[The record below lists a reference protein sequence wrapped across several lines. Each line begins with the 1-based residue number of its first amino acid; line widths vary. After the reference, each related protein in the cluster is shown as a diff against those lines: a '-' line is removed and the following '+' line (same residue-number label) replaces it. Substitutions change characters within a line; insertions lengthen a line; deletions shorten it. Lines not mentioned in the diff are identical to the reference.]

1 MEERKNGKSHLGID
15 NVTKRIKL
23 MVNGAVDIESR
34 RGEGTRVTI
43 RIPKRIGRVKE
54 GRVPDENTCSR

>member
-1 MEERKNGKSHLGID
+1 
-15 NVTKRIKL
+15 

-43 RIPKRIGRVKE
+43 RIPKQIGRVKE